1 MGMDAAAQRK
11 LQAVLQKAQAAGFK
25 AMGRLADSCMAEG
38 RYGLAGS
45 IYEGLGHD
53 RKAANAY
60 LKGGNLN
67 ALKDMID
74 GGKLIMKGTWA
85 ERAFKLAARQGEWR
99 TAEELARIIVQR
111 RVFGLGWWTETS
123 AEAEIMVACARDQYY
138 GQPQRVINMEFTCA
152 QQAPDGKEKE

>member
-1 MGMDAAAQRK
+1 MQTNSKGKEVDLSDQRILQAALREAQRVGIRCVK
-11 LQAVLQKAQAAGFK
+11 RF
-25 AMGRLADSCMAEG
+25 ADKCMAEG
-38 RYGLAGS
+38 RYGLAGG
-45 IYEGLGHD
+45 IYEGLGCE

-99 TAEELARIIVQR
+99 AAEELARIIVQR
-111 RVFGLGWWTETS
+111 RVFDLRGHETS
-123 AEAEIMVACARDQYY
+123 WEAERMVAEARILSDRY
-138 GQPQRVINMEFTCA
+138 
-152 QQAPDGKEKE
+152 